1 MTRTDWSLL
10 VLLSVLWGGSFFFV
24 GVAVGHLPP
33 LTLVWLRVATAAV
46 ALSLALPLLG
56 IPIPREARVWAAFA
70 GMAVLNNVIPFTL
83 IVWAQ
88 GHIAS
93 GLAAILN
100 ATTPIFTVLVAHAA
114 TRDERLSSGKIIGV
128 LAGFAGVAVL
138 VGPAA
143 LSGLG
148 AGPEIAMLGATF
160 SYALAGVFGRRFKR
174 MGVAPAAG
182 ALGQVAMS
190 TLLLALPALLVEN
203 PFALAM
209 PGARVWAAVLGLG
222 LVSTALA
229 YAVYFRLLASAG
241 ATSLAL
247 VTFLIPI
254 TAILLG
260 TVFLGETLLARHFAG
275 MALIGL
281 GLAAI
286 DGRVWRRLSPAPS
299 SSGG

>member
-1 MTRTDWSLL
+1 MNRTEWSLL
-10 VLLSVLWGGSFFFV
+10 LLLSVLWGGSFFFV
-24 GVAVGHLPP
+24 GVAVGHFPP
-33 LTLVWLRVATAAV
+33 LTLVWLRVATAALALAV
-46 ALSLALPLLG
+46 ALKVLG
-56 IPIPREARVWAAFA
+56 VKIPGEGRVWAAFA

-93 GLAAILN
+93 GLASILN
-100 ATTPIFTVLVAHAA
+100 ATTPIFTVLVAHVA
-114 TRDERLSSGKIIGV
+114 TKDERLTRAKGFGV

-148 AGPEIAMLGATF
+148 AGPELAMLGATF

-190 TLLLALPALLVEN
+190 TLLLALPALLLEQ

-209 PGARVWAAVLGLG
+209 PGPHVWAAVAGLG

-241 ATSLAL
+241 ATNLLL
-247 VTFLIPI
+247 VTFLIPV

-260 TVFLGETLLARHFAG
+260 VGVLGETLLARHFAG

-286 DGRVWRRLSPAPS
+286 DGRAWRALRPA
-299 SSGG
+299 